1 VGFRLVDLRLE
12 APGGR
17 LILEGASAAVGAG
30 DRVALLG
37 APGRGKTT
45 LFRSLAGI
53 WPFGAGRIERPGR
66 DRMLFLSQRPY
77 LPLGTLRAVVS
88 YPAAERTFDDARI
101 REVLALLGLGHLAD
115 RLDAVEPWEQ
125 QLSAHEQQLLA
136 IARALLQQPDW
147 LLLDE
152 ATSGLDEPTERRIYD
167 VLLERLPRAGVIA
180 VGLRPRAME
189 LMARRWTLAERDGR
203 AVLQAA

>member
-1 VGFRLVDLRLE
+1 M
-12 APGGR
+12 
-17 LILEGASAAVGAG
+17 
-30 DRVALLG
+30 ALLG

-45 LFRSLAGI
+45 LFRGMAGL
-53 WPFGAGRIERPGR
+53 WPFGTGRIELPAR
-66 DRMLFLSQRPY
+66 DRMLFLPQQPY

-88 YPAAERTFDDARI
+88 YPAAERGFDVARI
-101 REVLALLGLGHLAD
+101 REALGLVGLSHLEE
-115 RLDAVEPWEQ
+115 RLDAVEAWDQ

-180 VGLRPRAME
+180 AGLRPRAME
-189 LMARRWTLAERDGR
+189 LMPRRWTLAERDGR
-203 AVLQAA
+203 GGLQAA